1 MQEFRSEDL
10 LKCIHCGLCLQ
21 ACPTYVE
28 AGSEADS
35 PRGRI
40 YLMRAVAEG
49 RIQWQAGAVEHI
61 DACLGCLACETACPS
76 GVKYGWL
83 IEIARAQV
91 EQSRARSGVQRLAKK
106 WLLGIMTQPRAF
118 ALALKAGRV
127 FAPLF
132 GGGVLPAPLARL
144 LGAGMVAV
152 KLPQT
157 RGRTKPARLVGVY
170 PPVGERRGR
179 VGLLTGCV
187 ASVLFHEVNV
197 ATVAVLQ
204 RNGFEVV
211 VPPEQGCCGALH
223 LHNGFPEE
231 AQRRALRLI
240 ECFERTAVDAVV
252 VNSAGCGSS
261 MKEYGRL
268 FACSPHEERAHAFSA
283 KVKDIMEFLAEVGIA
298 PPERPLTGRDG
309 KSELVVTYHDACH
322 LAHAQGI
329 RRQPR
334 EIIRSI
340 PGVRLVELDEADMCC
355 GSAGIYNLLQPEMAS
370 RLLRRKVERVRA
382 TGAEI
387 VLTGNPG
394 CLAWIAQGLNDLPE
408 SVAIMHP
415 VELLHCAYHG
425 ESNVLYHPR

>member
-49 RIQWQAGAVEHI
+49 RIQWQTGAVEHI

-76 GVKYGWL
+76 GVKYGLL

-91 EQSRARSGVQRLAKK
+91 ERSPARSSVRRLAKK
-106 WLLGIMTQPRAF
+106 WLLDIMTQPRAF
-118 ALALKAGRV
+118 ALALKAGRA

-132 GGGVLPAPLARL
+132 GGGALPAPLARL
-144 LGAGMVAV
+144 LGAGMVVA
-152 KLPQT
+152 KLPQVRSGTSHT
-157 RGRTKPARLVGVY
+157 RLAGVY

-211 VPPEQGCCGALH
+211 VPPEQGCCGGLH

-231 AQRRALRLI
+231 AERRALRLI
-240 ECFERTAVDAVV
+240 ECFERAGVDAVI
-252 VNSAGCGSS
+252 VNSAGCGST

-268 FACSPHEERAHAFSA
+268 FACTPHDERARAFSA

-298 PPERPLTGRDG
+298 TPEHRLTGRDG
-309 KSELVVTYHDACH
+309 RSDLVVTYHDACH
-322 LAHAQGI
+322 LAHARGI

-334 EIIRSI
+334 QIISSL
-340 PGVRLVELDEADMCC
+340 PGVTLVELDEADMCC

-370 RLLRRKVERVRA
+370 RLLKRKVERVRA
-382 TGAEI
+382 TGAQI

-408 SVAIMHP
+408 PVAIMHP
-415 VELLHCAYHG
+415 VELLHRAYHKEG
-425 ESNVLYHPR
+425 DASYHPR